1 MKDLKDMTQSEY
13 DKLRGLCARVIG
25 VFSSQVSIVGVEH
38 LDCHTSSITI
48 LYKNFYKY
56 SMKYDGD
63 NFSEITRLI

>member
-38 LDCHTSSITI
+38 LDFHTSAITI

-56 SMKYDGD
+56 RMKYDGD
-63 NFSEITRLI
+63 KFSEITRLI